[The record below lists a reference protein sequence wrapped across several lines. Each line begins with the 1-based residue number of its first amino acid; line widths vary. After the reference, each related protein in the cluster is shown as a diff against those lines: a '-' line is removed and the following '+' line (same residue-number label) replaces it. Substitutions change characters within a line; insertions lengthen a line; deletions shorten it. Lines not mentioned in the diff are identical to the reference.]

1 MPVICDT
8 SSVPAEDR
16 AELWVTATS
25 ELFVPLECTPH
36 DRASFAGLL
45 QAGVVGPLALSRL
58 EVSPHTVQRTA
69 ALAAD
74 TDGDRYKLSLLLA
87 GQALVVQDGRE
98 AVLQPGD
105 FALYDCSR
113 PYTIEG
119 AGGFRMLV
127 CMLPRA
133 VLGLVPARVGRMT
146 ATRIRG
152 DGGIAWAVAP
162 FLERLADLAVCDEVP
177 GAHHRVVE
185 SVVDSWSR
193 SAPARTT
200 ATAVVSSSRAELLLR
215 PLRTRVPP
223 QRPVL
228 SPAQIAAAVHVSKRD
243 PHRLFEAEGI
253 SVSRWIR
260 QRRLEQCR
268 RDLADPSRRD
278 HTVTSIGVRWGLVD
292 SAHFSRLFREAYGC
306 TPTEYRREHLHR
318 GDGAAAHALARNRVR
333 AGANRRGPGGRM
345 LHVSPNT

>member
-8 SSVPAEDR
+8 SSVPVEDR
-16 AELWVTATS
+16 AELWVTASS
-25 ELFVPLECTPH
+25 ELFVPLECKPH
-36 DRASFAGLL
+36 DRASFSGLL

-58 EVSPHTVQRTA
+58 AVSPHTIRRTP

-98 AVLQPGD
+98 AVLRPGD

-119 AGGFRMLV
+119 AGDFRMLV

-133 VLGLVPARVGRMT
+133 VLGLEPVRVGRMT

-162 FLERLADLAVCDEVP
+162 FLERLADLAICGEVP
-177 GAHHRVVE
+177 EAHDRVVE
-185 SVVDSWSR
+185 SVVELVESLCASVIDSDPGR
-193 SAPARTT
+193 RP
-200 ATAVVSSSRAELLLR
+200 SSRAELLLR
-215 PLRTRVPP
+215 AHAHA
-223 QRPVL
+223 QSHL
-228 SPAQIAAAVHVSKRD
+228 SDPSLAPGEIAAAVHVSKRYL
-243 PHRLFEAEGI
+243 HRLFEDDG
-253 SVSRWIR
+253 STVSSWIR
-260 QRRLEQCR
+260 QRRLEGCR

-278 HTVTSIGVRWGLVD
+278 ETVTSIGARWGLTNP
-292 SAHFSRLFREAYGC
+292 AHLSRLFRDAYGLS
-306 TPTEYRREHLHR
+306 PTEYRAQQLDR
-318 GDGAAAHALARNRVR
+318 GDGV
-333 AGANRRGPGGRM
+333 
-345 LHVSPNT
+345 